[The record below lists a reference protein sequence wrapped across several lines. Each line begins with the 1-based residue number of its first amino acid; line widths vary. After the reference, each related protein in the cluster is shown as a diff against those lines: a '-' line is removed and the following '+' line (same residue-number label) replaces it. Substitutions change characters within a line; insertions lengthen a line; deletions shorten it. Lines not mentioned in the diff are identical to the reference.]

1 MTCNRAPSGAVTHT
15 RGVVPASV
23 ARRHTEQPAR
33 QSEERRGRKDRR
45 PPRPPPPPH
54 RRHRAD
60 ARHRQKLCQ
69 RYGRAE
75 EERRQAQRLLRYRQR
90 RTVDPSERPPR
101 AGAPEEPPP
110 HCVDVVDGRA
120 PEQVALERVGDAQS
134 ESGEKGRADHRRS
147 HGYMYWPPLMLSCA
161 PVIQSPS
168 VQRNRTRRATSSAS
182 PKREAAV
189 RLRPVP
195 PALSERTKKGA
206 SPVWKLSTSPARSRT
221 LVSPCRTRPGAP
233 KTCPRNAASG
243 SVSSRNCVKTSTF
256 S

>member
-23 ARRHTEQPAR
+23 AKRYSEQIDR
-33 QSEERRGRKDRR
+33 QREERRVREEQRHL
-45 PPRPPPPPH
+45 RPPPPPH
-54 RRHRAD
+54 RRRRAD

-69 RYGRAE
+69 RYCRAE
-75 EERRQAQRLLRYRQR
+75 EERRQAQRLLRNRQR

-182 PKREAAV
+182 PKRPRGMRPLTASFAACGMD
-189 RLRPVP
+189 
-195 PALSERTKKGA
+195 ATM
-206 SPVWKLSTSPARSRT
+206 
-221 LVSPCRTRPGAP
+221 
-233 KTCPRNAASG
+233 
-243 SVSSRNCVKTSTF
+243 SVSTKPGQMAFTVTPNFATSCATLLVNAITPAF
-256 S
+256 AAA